1 MAKWCRLRDIL
12 RRGEWYAFSVV
23 CFLAG
28 VVAGREIEL
37 LGRPE
42 PINAL
47 IGVGAVVLVYY
58 LTLLVATVM
67 SAVKESV

>member
-47 IGVGAVVLVYY
+47 IGVGAVVLVYW
-58 LTLLVATVM
+58 LTLLTATLM
-67 SAVKESV
+67 SVKEEV

>member
-37 LGRPE
+37 HGRPE
-42 PINAL
+42 PILAL
-47 IGVGAVVLVYY
+47 IGVGAVMLVYWLIL
-58 LTLLVATVM
+58 LTATLM
-67 SAVKESV
+67 SVKEEV

>member
-42 PINAL
+42 PILAL
-47 IGVGAVVLVYY
+47 IGVGAVMLVYWLIL
-58 LTLLVATVM
+58 LTATLM
-67 SAVKESV
+67 SVKEEV

>member
-42 PINAL
+42 PILVL
-47 IGVGAVVLVYY
+47 IGVGVVVLVYWLIL
-58 LTLLVATVM
+58 LTATLM
-67 SAVKESV
+67 SVKEEV

>member
-28 VVAGREIEL
+28 VVAGRVIEL
-37 LGRPE
+37 HGRPE
-42 PINAL
+42 PVNAL
-47 IGVGAVVLVYY
+47 VCVGAVVLAYY

-67 SAVKESV
+67 SAVKEEV